1 MSSIR
6 TRRTAPA
13 VTTPATPS
21 DPAAR
26 RRWLALTVLAV
37 AQFMV
42 FLDETVVNV
51 ALPLIKTSLGFSES
65 SLAWVINAYVLLFG
79 GLILRGG
86 RAADLFGRR

>member
-21 DPAAR
+21 DPVAR

-42 FLDETVVNV
+42 FLDGT
-51 ALPLIKTSLGFSES
+51 
-65 SLAWVINAYVLLFG
+65 
-79 GLILRGG
+79 
-86 RAADLFGRR
+86 RRSWKQQMPRWARLQDRL